1 MVHVPAASYGD
12 GGGRLTM
19 MTNEERAESF
29 LRSHTGRSFCGAC
42 LAHALDLSA
51 LDGRSVMWRLRSLP
65 DYEMRGT
72 TCANCSRGKRTIR
85 HIGRSTSAGSAK
97 ILDFLLEHVGIALC
111 DACLAFA
118 AEISLDDAR
127 RAVTVLAR
135 GETFARYEGICLVCS
150 RQQPVICAMP
160 RKGSGEAPD
169 GTASA
174 SPVGSRGPGTRR
186 GCP

>member
-85 HIGRSTSAGSAK
+85 HIGRSTSAVSAK

-118 AEISLDDAR
+118 AEISLDEEPGR
-127 RAVTVLAR
+127 RAEMIERAHGGRTVPQIFID
-135 GETFARYEGICLVCS
+135 GEHIGGCDEMVALDRAGKLDPKLGI
-150 RQQPVICAMP
+150 
-160 RKGSGEAPD
+160 
-169 GTASA
+169 AS
-174 SPVGSRGPGTRR
+174 
-186 GCP
+186 

>member
-12 GGGRLTM
+12 GGRRLTM

-51 LDGRSVMWRLRSLP
+51 PDGRSVMWRLRSLP

-72 TCANCSRGKRTIR
+72 KCTDCSRGKRTIR
-85 HIGRSTSAGSAK
+85 HIGRSTSAVSAK
-97 ILDFLLEHVGIALC
+97 ILDFLLEHAGIALC

-118 AEISLDDAR
+118 VDISLDDAR

-150 RQQPVICAMP
+150 RRQPVICAMP
-160 RKGSGEAPD
+160 RKGSSEAPD

-186 GCP
+186 RYP